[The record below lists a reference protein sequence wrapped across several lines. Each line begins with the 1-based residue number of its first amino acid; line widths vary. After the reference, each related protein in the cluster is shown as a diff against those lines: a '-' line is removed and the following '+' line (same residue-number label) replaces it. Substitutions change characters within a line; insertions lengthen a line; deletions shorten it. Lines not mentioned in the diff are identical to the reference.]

1 MILDFAN
8 LIILKIGAI
17 FNVKTPI
24 YEVIMLELSS
34 IQSTF
39 IGGKVELYIN
49 RYVILPNIEVSS
61 AFGFQLMTI

>member
-39 IGGKVELYIN
+39 IGGKVELLIY
-49 RYVILPNIEVSS
+49 SS
-61 AFGFQLMTI
+61 

>member
-39 IGGKVELYIN
+39 IGGKVELHIIMHN
-49 RYVILPNIEVSS
+49 LLV
-61 AFGFQLMTI
+61 